1 MCPTE
6 NKPLLRWSRC
16 RAGCKREAKEERK
29 SFCTLLPVTLRHM
42 RHHPNINPSTVK
54 ACHFHRGCESHLFW
68 GINAY
73 STLSLHYIPHKRET
87 KNDLRKVPVVA
98 NSPVSNLQCFNEIT
112 SYNQQNSEPQF
123 PPSLQTQ
130 ATLIPVST
138 AKMLTSWWEWFGG
151 WETWVAC
158 ASPRV
163 FVIMGWASCWKKGG
177 GEAPPR
183 ASPWRL
189 EHVKRYDC
197 SIRVTWSRSGEPQTF
212 PMMIGLICQTR
223 ISLRERAQPQ
233 RHETQTGRT
242 PPIHHTHTHVHLQP
256 QASTDL
262 ITRLCVDVTE
272 CVEHKPKGLSLT
284 AIFVDF

>member
-1 MCPTE
+1 MLQRNNLLQSTE
-6 NKPLLRWSRC
+6 FWTTVSSLTPNTGYADPRLYGEDVDIVMGVIRRLGNV
-16 RAGCKREAKEERK
+16 GCLCI
-29 SFCTLLPVTLRHM
+29 S
-42 RHHPNINPSTVK
+42 
-54 ACHFHRGCESHLFW
+54 ACVC
-68 GINAY
+68 
-73 STLSLHYIPHKRET
+73 
-87 KNDLRKVPVVA
+87 
-98 NSPVSNLQCFNEIT
+98 
-112 SYNQQNSEPQF
+112 
-123 PPSLQTQ
+123 
-130 ATLIPVST
+130 
-138 AKMLTSWWEWFGG
+138 
-151 WETWVAC
+151 
-158 ASPRV
+158 
-163 FVIMGWASCWKKGG
+163 GWASCWKKGG
-177 GEAPPR
+177 GEPPPPR

-256 QASTDL
+256 QAYTDL